1 MLRQLG
7 LKLVQTVLVVLA
19 VSLVVFVMN
28 YFGGDPVYMML
39 PPQATAADIA
49 AMRRSMGLDQP
60 LVVQYGLY
68 MLNLARGQLGSSWT
82 QARPVLGLILERLPA
97 TLEVA
102 GCGMLLAL
110 AIGIP
115 SGLVA
120 ATAPRSWFAKATGI
134 VSILGISIPPF
145 WLGISLI
152 LTFAVDLGWLPSSG
166 RGTTVSLL
174 GIPVSFLTLD
184 GLKHLVL
191 PSLTSA
197 LFNTCLTMRLQY
209 AATREELTAEYVRYA
224 LARGVSGR
232 RIVAVHAFPNT
243 LIPMITFSAMV
254 FAQSIAFSVV
264 TETIFAWP
272 GVGKLLI
279 DAIGL
284 NDRPLITGYLIF
296 IAVLFSVINLSADLT
311 YAVIDP
317 RVRLGARPRSR

>member
-7 LKLVQTVLVVLA
+7 LKLMQTGLVVFA
-19 VSLVVFVMN
+19 VSLVVFIMN

-60 LVVQYGLY
+60 VIVQYGLY
-68 MLNLARGQLGSSWT
+68 MIDLCRGQLGSSWT
-82 QARPVLGLILERLPA
+82 QARPVRALILERLPA
-97 TLEVA
+97 TLEIA
-102 GCGMLLAL
+102 SLGMLFAL

-115 SGLVA
+115 SGLLA
-120 ATAPRSWFAKATGI
+120 ASAPRSGFARISGI

-166 RGTTVSLL
+166 RGATVALL

-184 GLKHLVL
+184 GLKHLIL
-191 PSLTSA
+191 PALTLA

-209 AATREELTAEYVRYA
+209 AATREELTADYVRYA
-224 LARGVSGR
+224 RARGVSNR

-243 LIPMITFSAMV
+243 LIPMITLSAMV
-254 FAQSIAFSVV
+254 FAQSIAFSVIV
-264 TETIFAWP
+264 ETIFAWP

-279 DAIGL
+279 DAISL
-284 NDRPLITGYLIF
+284 NDRPLIMGYLIF
-296 IAVLFSVINLSADLT
+296 IAVLFSLINFTAELT